1 MNKKAVID
9 IGSLKTKLSIFD
21 ASRKTLISANSY
33 LTLLGKGISEHAA
46 IDESSLQ
53 KLEES
58 FMQIAQLLTQES
70 ITDMAIIGTEAL
82 RKANNATEAQN
93 LVAQYFP
100 GHTIQIIDQHTEAD
114 LFFTAIGRAFVD
126 QDIVAMDIGGGSV
139 QLIYGRYDSGTEQNL
154 IHKTYNL
161 KTGTYRLQQQY
172 SPDNTTISQDFDK
185 AGSDIIKAYRD
196 VAITSPIL
204 VFGSSCML
212 DFVQASGI
220 SVVRQSSSEQH
231 PVSVEKIVLYN
242 LLVDLRQLA
251 PNARDHLYP
260 DGGYFMYGADYL
272 LLNVLQAIEQTQAT
286 TIYPTNLNSS
296 YALI

>member
-21 ASRKTLISANSY
+21 TSRKALLSASSY
-33 LTLLGKGISEHAA
+33 LTLLGKGISEHAT
-46 IDESSLQ
+46 IDESSFQ

-58 FMQIAQLLTQES
+58 FMQIAHLLAQES
-70 ITDMAIIGTEAL
+70 ITDMVIIGTEAL
-82 RKANNATEAQN
+82 RKADNALEAQN

-100 GHTIQIIDQHTEAD
+100 GHTIKIIDQHTEAD
-114 LFFTAIGRAFVD
+114 LFFKAIGRTFAD

-139 QLIYGRYDSGTEQNL
+139 QLVYGRYDSDAEQNL

-185 AGSDIIKAYRD
+185 AGSDITKAYKD
-196 VAITSPIL
+196 VAIHSPIL

-220 SVVRQSSSEQH
+220 TVVRQSFSAQH
-231 PVSVEKIVLYN
+231 PVSVEKQALYD

-251 PNARDHLYP
+251 PNARNHLYP
-260 DGGYFMYGADYL
+260 AGGYFMYGADYL

-296 YALI
+296 YAFL